1 MVTVNINKISKLDNQ
16 VNESYKR
23 LRTNVQL
30 CGNDIKVIAVTS
42 NIPNEGKS
50 SVAFYL
56 ASSMAETGKKL
67 YLWTVI

>member
-30 CGNDIKVIAVTS
+30 LQVIVQMRES
-42 NIPNEGKS
+42 PQ
-50 SVAFYL
+50 
-56 ASSMAETGKKL
+56 
-67 YLWTVI
+67 